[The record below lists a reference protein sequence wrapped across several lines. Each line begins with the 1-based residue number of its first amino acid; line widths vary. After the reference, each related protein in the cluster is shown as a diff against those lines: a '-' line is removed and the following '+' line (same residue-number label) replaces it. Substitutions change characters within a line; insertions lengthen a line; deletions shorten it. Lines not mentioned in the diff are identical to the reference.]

1 MQGIVAAIGPVGILV
16 LLVAAALIV
25 YFALRRRVPT
35 GVLIVLVLLLSPFV
49 AGTLAVFL
57 GAVLSVESG
66 G

>member
-1 MQGIVAAIGPVGILV
+1 MRIMAAIGPVEILV

-35 GVLIVLVLLLSPFV
+35 GVLIVLVLVLSPFV
-49 AGTLAVFL
+49 AGTLALVV
-57 GAVLSVESG
+57 GTVLSVVSG